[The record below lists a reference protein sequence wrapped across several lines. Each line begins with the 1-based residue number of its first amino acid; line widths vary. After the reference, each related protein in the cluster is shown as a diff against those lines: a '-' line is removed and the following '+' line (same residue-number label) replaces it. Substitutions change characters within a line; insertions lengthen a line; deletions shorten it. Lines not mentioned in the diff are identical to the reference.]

1 MGIMC
6 EFNRRTGLQ
15 PTLLNDCDICK
26 EKYRMPHDFCCLYEC
41 GEHEFCRN
49 CTHGIHMSE
58 KSYLEELVQTIQTLR
73 TTQNPSNIYILLVH
87 PDMKELVEKEV
98 LLPGHIQIKASP
110 FVEKLKAYFITGFDI
125 AKGGD
130 MTFAPHD

>member
-26 EKYRMPHDFCCLYEC
+26 EKYCMPRDSCCLHEC

-49 CTHGIHMSE
+49 CTHGI
-58 KSYLEELVQTIQTLR
+58 Y
-73 TTQNPSNIYILLVH
+73 QNTGN
-87 PDMKELVEKEV
+87 ET
-98 LLPGHIQIKASP
+98 G
-110 FVEKLKAYFITGFDI
+110 FITGFDI
-125 AKGGD
+125 AKGDD
-130 MTFAPHD
+130 MTLTP